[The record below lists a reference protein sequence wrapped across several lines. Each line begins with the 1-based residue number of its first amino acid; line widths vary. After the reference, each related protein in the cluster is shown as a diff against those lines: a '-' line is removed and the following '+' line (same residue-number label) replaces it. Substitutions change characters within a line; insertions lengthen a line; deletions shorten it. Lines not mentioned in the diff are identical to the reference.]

1 MRIAVF
7 GLGYV
12 GSVTAAGLAS
22 RGHQVC
28 GVDVDDL
35 KVGLITAGRSPVVEP
50 GIDDL
55 VAHGVATGCLRATT
69 DAAQALDCADLSL
82 VCVGTPSTPQGGT
95 DLSHLGRALL
105 DIRAALAV
113 ARPPASGFHSIVVRS
128 TVPPGTGDEVVVPTF
143 ADLSPG
149 AGWEV
154 GTAMC
159 PEFLREGSGV
169 ADFFDPPF
177 VVVGASDTRVRHAVT
192 QMFAFLDREL
202 RYVDV
207 RSAEAL
213 KYACNAFHA
222 TKVSFANEMGRVFQ
236 AYGVDSREVMQI
248 FCEDQILNIS
258 PAYLRPGFAFG
269 GSCLPKD
276 LRALLHMA
284 RVNDL
289 DVPLLAGTLRSNEI
303 VVRDVLDRL
312 IATPA
317 RSVAMLGLSFKMD
330 TDDLRESP
338 NVELAERLI
347 GKGFEV
353 RIYDPIV
360 NPDRLMGANLRY
372 VEARLPHLGR
382 LLVSSPQ
389 EALRGSDTA
398 IVATSDV
405 AVVEAL
411 RASPPERI
419 MDLSGRL
426 GAEVERISGYQ
437 GLGWTA

>member
-12 GSVTAAGLAS
+12 GTVTAAGLAS
-22 RGHQVC
+22 RGHVVC
-28 GVDVDDL
+28 GVDVDEV
-35 KVGLITAGRSPVVEP
+35 KVGLIRQGRSPVVEP
-50 GIDDL
+50 GLDDL
-55 VAHGVATGCLRATT
+55 VAAGVAAGALTATT
-69 DAAQALDCADLSL
+69 DAVQALEGADVSL
-82 VCVGTPSTPQGGT
+82 LCVGTPSTPQGST
-95 DLSHLGRALL
+95 DLSYLRRALD

-113 ARPPASGFHSIVVRS
+113 ARPPASGFHAVVVRS
-128 TVPPGTGDEVVVPTF
+128 TVPPGTGDEMVAPTF
-143 ADLSPG
+143 ADVPAG
-149 AGWEV
+149 ADWEV

-177 VVVGASDTRVRHAVT
+177 VVLGAADPRVAQT
-192 QMFAFLDREL
+192 LTAMFGFLDRTPRL
-202 RYVDV
+202 VDV

-222 TKVSFANEMGRVFQ
+222 TKVSFANEMGRVFRM
-236 AYGVDSREVMQI
+236 YGVDAREVMEI
-248 FCEDQILNIS
+248 FCEDRTLNIS

-289 DVPLLAGTLRSNEI
+289 DVPLLAGTLRSNEL
-303 VVRDVLDRL
+303 VVRDVLDR
-312 IATPA
+312 IVASPA
-317 RSVAMLGLSFKMD
+317 RTVAMLGLSFKSD

-338 NVELAERLI
+338 NVELAERLL

-353 RIYDPIV
+353 RIYDPII
-360 NPDRLMGANLRY
+360 NPSRLTGANLRY

-382 LLVSSPQ
+382 LLAATP
-389 EALRGSDTA
+389 EAALADSDTA
-398 IVATSDV
+398 VVSTAEP

-411 RASPPERI
+411 RAQPPGRI
-419 MDLSGRL
+419 IDLSGRL
-426 GAEVERISGYQ
+426 GADIEETSGYE